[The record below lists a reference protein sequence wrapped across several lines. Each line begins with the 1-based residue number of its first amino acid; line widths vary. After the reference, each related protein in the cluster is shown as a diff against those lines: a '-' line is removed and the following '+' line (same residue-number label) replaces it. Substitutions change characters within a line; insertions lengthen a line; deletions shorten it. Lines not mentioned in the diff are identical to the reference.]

1 MNYVT
6 FRYMLYSV
14 VYLFSGVWCHFLL
27 PIFEPKGS
35 GGFALHIVSL
45 LIAAGSMIALILD
58 AVVCL
63 SVPSLRSH
71 GHRTT
76 LTSLQVLAFAT
87 LGFALVT
94 LFNA

>member
-6 FRYMLYSV
+6 FRYALYSV
-14 VYLFSGVWCHFLL
+14 VCLFSGVWCQILL
-27 PIFEPKGS
+27 PVIEPKGS
-35 GGFALHIVSL
+35 GGFALHVVSL
-45 LIAAGSMIALILD
+45 LIAAGSMIALVLD

-63 SVPSLRSH
+63 SIPSLLSH

-76 LTSLQVLAFAT
+76 LTSLQLLALAT